1 MTNAT
6 TTLEDDRPVGPALR
20 RGWRC
25 RCPNCGSGPMLRS
38 YLTVRD
44 TCPVCNEE
52 LFHHR
57 ADDGPAYLT
66 ILIVGHLLAPLL
78 LFVFVRFRPDPWVL
92 ASLFSV
98 GTVALSLFLL
108 PRLKCVVVAMQW
120 ARRMHGFA

>member
-6 TTLEDDRPVGPALR
+6 ATLEDDRPVKLALR

-44 TCPVCNEE
+44 SCPVCNQE

-78 LFVFVRFRPDPWVL
+78 LFVFVHYRPDPWVL

-108 PRLKCVVVAMQW
+108 PRLKCMVVAMQW